1 MQTDYLDKLESYYR
15 ESEKMDLLWRNH
27 DDFFQLLSFSL
38 DMDFSLS
45 KNTSQHEYAKY
56 FISYTSV
63 FLVKNVLDLELIEK
77 KTGSKIGIF
86 MNLFFNNNLVPNE
99 LIKKIIYKSDFIGR
113 IDSYSEWIE
122 YPLMLAARSII
133 SSSKEKDIE
142 LNDLIPSLFSISNYL
157 KEYLLSWAYEEGK
170 LSNDAEMYFKINF
183 DKKYKMISSTLENK
197 SY

>member
-45 KNTSQHEYAKY
+45 KKTSQHEYVKY

-77 KTGSKIGIF
+77 KQ
-86 MNLFFNNNLVPNE
+86 V
-99 LIKKIIYKSDFIGR
+99 
-113 IDSYSEWIE
+113 
-122 YPLMLAARSII
+122 
-133 SSSKEKDIE
+133 
-142 LNDLIPSLFSISNYL
+142 L
-157 KEYLLSWAYEEGK
+157 K
-170 LSNDAEMYFKINF
+170 
-183 DKKYKMISSTLENK
+183 LEFL
-197 SY
+197 

>member
-1 MQTDYLDKLESYYR
+1 MQADYLDKLESYYR
-15 ESEKMDLLWRNH
+15 ESEKMDLLWHNH
-27 DDFFQLLSFSL
+27 DDFFQLLLFSL

-45 KNTSQHEYAKY
+45 KKTSQHEHAKY

-86 MNLFFNNNLVPNE
+86 MNLFFNNNLVSNE

-113 IDSYSEWIE
+113 IDGYSEWIE
-122 YPLMLAARSII
+122 YPLMLAARSVI
-133 SSSKEKDIE
+133 SFSEEKDID
-142 LNDLIPSLFSISNYL
+142 LNDLIPSSFSISNYI

-170 LSNDAEMYFKINF
+170 LSTDAEIYFKINF
-183 DKKYKMISSTLENK
+183 NKKYKIISSILENK
-197 SY
+197 

>member
-1 MQTDYLDKLESYYR
+1 MQADYLDKLESYYR
-15 ESEKMDLLWRNH
+15 ESEKMDLLWHNH
-27 DDFFQLLSFSL
+27 DDFFQLLLFSL

-45 KNTSQHEYAKY
+45 KKTSQHEHAKY

-86 MNLFFNNNLVPNE
+86 MNLFFNNNLVSNE

-113 IDSYSEWIE
+113 IDGYSEWIE
-122 YPLMLAARSII
+122 YPLMLAARSVI
-133 SSSKEKDIE
+133 SFSEEKDIE
-142 LNDLIPSLFSISNYL
+142 LNDLIPSSFSISNYL

-170 LSNDAEMYFKINF
+170 LSTDAEIYFKINF
-183 DKKYKMISSTLENK
+183 DKKYKIISSILENK
-197 SY
+197 

>member
-1 MQTDYLDKLESYYR
+1 MQADYLDKLESYYR
-15 ESEKMDLLWRNH
+15 ESEKMDLLWHNH
-27 DDFFQLLSFSL
+27 DDFFQLLLFSL

-45 KNTSQHEYAKY
+45 KKTSQHEHAKY

-86 MNLFFNNNLVPNE
+86 MNLFFNNNLVSNE

-113 IDSYSEWIE
+113 IDGYSEWIE
-122 YPLMLAARSII
+122 YPLMLAARSVI
-133 SSSKEKDIE
+133 SFSEEKDIE
-142 LNDLIPSLFSISNYL
+142 LNDLIPSSFSISNYI

-170 LSNDAEMYFKINF
+170 LSTDAEIYFKINF
-183 DKKYKMISSTLENK
+183 NKKYKIISSILENK
-197 SY
+197 

>member
-1 MQTDYLDKLESYYR
+1 MQADYLDKLESYYR
-15 ESEKMDLLWRNH
+15 ESEKMDLLWHNH
-27 DDFFQLLSFSL
+27 DDFFQLLLFSL

-45 KNTSQHEYAKY
+45 KKTSQHEHAKY

-86 MNLFFNNNLVPNE
+86 MNLFFNNNLVSNE

-113 IDSYSEWIE
+113 IDGYSEWIE
-122 YPLMLAARSII
+122 YPLMLAARSVI
-133 SSSKEKDIE
+133 SFSEEKDIE
-142 LNDLIPSLFSISNYL
+142 LNDLIPSSFSISNYL

-170 LSNDAEMYFKINF
+170 LSTDAEIYFKINF
-183 DKKYKMISSTLENK
+183 NKKYKIISSIL
-197 SY
+197 